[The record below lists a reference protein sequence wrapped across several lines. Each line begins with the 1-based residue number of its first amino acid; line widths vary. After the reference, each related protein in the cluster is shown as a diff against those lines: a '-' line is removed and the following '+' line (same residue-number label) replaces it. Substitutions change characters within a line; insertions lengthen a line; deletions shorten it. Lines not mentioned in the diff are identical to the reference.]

1 MKQIKQLFREIIPVI
16 IGILIALFIN
26 NWNDERKEKK
36 YLDQM
41 FSSIEKELEESILDI
56 KTVIPKQLASV
67 DTLDVYINNE
77 EVSLYSIMMRGNGIH
92 FPTIKTNSWNA
103 IANSRIELIEYEQLS
118 ALADIEERKENL
130 SIRIER
136 QMEFIFQNFEKTDRA
151 KKIILR
157 MMTLDIVNAEKELQ
171 SQIEEFIKE

>member
-56 KTVIPKQLASV
+56 KTVVPKQLASV

-130 SIRIER
+130 FIRIER

-157 MMTLDIVNAEKELQ
+157 MMTLDIVSAEEELQ

>member
-130 SIRIER
+130 FIRIER

-157 MMTLDIVNAEKELQ
+157 MMTLDIINAEKELQ